1 MKPPTLKYNT
11 GQSEY
16 ARTEDHPMATGPLHS
31 VSVAAAIVAN
41 DGTVLAIQR
50 RDNNKWEPPGG
61 ILELD
66 EGPLDGLRREVLEET
81 GLLIEPET
89 LSGVYKNMPRG
100 IIALV
105 FRCRV
110 ISGTPR
116 ATTESSQVTWLTRE
130 QVNDR
135 MSQAFAVRITDAL
148 DFGGIP
154 AVRTHDG
161 EHIG

>member
-1 MKPPTLKYNT
+1 
-11 GQSEY
+11 
-16 ARTEDHPMATGPLHS
+16 MATGPLHS

-50 RDNNKWEPPGG
+50 RNNNKWEPPGG

-81 GLLIEPET
+81 GLHIEPET
-89 LSGVYKNMPRG
+89 LSGVYKNMPQG

-110 ISGTPR
+110 TGGTLHT
-116 ATTESSQVTWLTRE
+116 TTESRQVAWLTRDE
-130 QVNDR
+130 VTNR
-135 MSQAFAVRITDAL
+135 MSEAFAVRITDAL
-148 DFGGIP
+148 DFAGTP
-154 AVRTHDG
+154 AIRTHDG
-161 EHIG
+161 EQIV

>member
-1 MKPPTLKYNT
+1 
-11 GQSEY
+11 
-16 ARTEDHPMATGPLHS
+16 MATGPLHS
-31 VSVAAAIVAN
+31 VSIAAAIVAN

-81 GLLIEPET
+81 GLHIEPET
-89 LSGVYKNMPRG
+89 LSGVYKNMPHG

-110 ISGTPR
+110 TGGTPHT
-116 ATTESSQVTWLTRE
+116 TTESRQVAWLTRDE
-130 QVNDR
+130 VTNR
-135 MSQAFAVRITDAL
+135 MSEAFAVRITDAL
-148 DFGGIP
+148 DFAGTP
-154 AVRTHDG
+154 AIRTHDG
-161 EHIG
+161 EQIV